1 MTLNDPIQGILVC
14 RPETLFFVDK
24 ARPASKL
31 TKHAPRTDRLQG
43 IVFTGRSGGPS
54 LGSAKL
60 NSTMILPE
68 LTPERIREV
77 DSLTITELEELT
89 AGMVIAAGKQ
99 EAKIVRN
106 PRHGVIH
113 SIRLPLRR
121 DK

>member
-1 MTLNDPIQGILVC
+1 MTLNDPIQGILVR

-24 ARPASKL
+24 ARPALK
-31 TKHAPRTDRLQG
+31 KQAPRTDRLQG
-43 IVFTGRSGGPS
+43 IVFAGRSGGPS

-60 NSTMILPE
+60 NGTTILPE

-99 EAKIVRN
+99 EAAIVRN
-106 PRHGVIH
+106 PRHGIIH
-113 SIRLPLRR
+113 SIRLPLRSR
-121 DK
+121 NN